1 MDTRRDR
8 QRTALIAE
16 IKDTARRLM
25 AEHGTA
31 GVSLRL
37 IARELGMSAPSLY
50 HYYASY
56 DALITAL
63 LVDAFN
69 ALADELARAG
79 DDHAQP
85 PAEQLMTAAMAFRAW
100 ALQRPI
106 DFQLMYGNPIPGYH
120 APREVTVPAVVRSY
134 TIVAALLDAALAG
147 DEQGVAAEFGTIPPT
162 IVAHLSQLR
171 EQNNY
176 EVSNHVLYAT
186 LVLWTRMYGCVMLE
200 LYNHLQPSVGDVDAF
215 YRIQIVQTL
224 RAAGVEIP
232 LDY

>member
-1 MDTRRDR
+1 MSTRRDR
-8 QRTALIAE
+8 QRIALIVE

-50 HYYASY
+50 HYYPAY

-79 DDHAQP
+79 ETVQP
-85 PAEQLMTAAMAFRAW
+85 PAEQLLSAALAFRTW
-100 ALQRPI
+100 ALHRPI

-120 APREVTVPAVVRSY
+120 APPEVTVPAVVRSY
-134 TIVAALLDAALAG
+134 TIVGALLDAALAG
-147 DEQGVAAEFGTIPPT
+147 DERGVAAEFCTIPPT
-162 IVAHLSQLR
+162 IAAHLSQLR
-171 EQNNY
+171 EQNHY
-176 EVSNHVLYAT
+176 PVSNHVLYAT

-200 LYNHLQPSVGDVDAF
+200 LYNHLQPSVGDVDMF

-224 RAAGVEIP
+224 RAAGVEIRV
-232 LDY
+232 